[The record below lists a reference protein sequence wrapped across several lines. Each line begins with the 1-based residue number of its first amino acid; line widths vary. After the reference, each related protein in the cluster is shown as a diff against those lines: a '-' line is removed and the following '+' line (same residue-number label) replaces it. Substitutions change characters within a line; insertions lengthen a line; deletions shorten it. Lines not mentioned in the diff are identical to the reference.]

1 MNGLSKVAL
10 VSALSVLT
18 AVLPTHAQEKKLQR
32 SDLPAAVQKTV
43 DEQSKGA
50 TIKGL
55 STEVEDGKK
64 IYEVQ
69 LTVNGHGKDISMD
82 PQGHVLEV
90 EEETPLDSLP
100 PAVRDGLT
108 KAAGKGTIRRVESLT
123 KNGKLVAYEA
133 AVKTGTK
140 NSEVQVGPDGKR
152 LAHPE

>member
-1 MNGLSKVAL
+1 MNGLSKVGL
-10 VSALSVLT
+10 VLALSVLT

-50 TIKGL
+50 TIKGF

-82 PQGHVLEV
+82 PQGHVLEI
-90 EEETPLDSLP
+90 EEETPLESLS

-108 KAAGKGTIRRVESLT
+108 KAAGKGTIRKVESLT
-123 KNGKLVAYEA
+123 KSGKLVAYEA

-140 NSEVQVGPDGKR
+140 NSEVQVGPDGKK

>member
-1 MNGLSKVAL
+1 MNGLSKITL

-50 TIKGL
+50 TIKGF

-69 LTVNGHGKDISMD
+69 LTVSGHSKDISMD
-82 PQGHVLEV
+82 PQGHILEI
-90 EEETPLDSLP
+90 EEEIGLETLPLT
-100 PAVRDGLT
+100 VKDGLM
-108 KAAGKGTIRRVESLT
+108 KAV
-123 KNGKLVAYEA
+123 
-133 AVKTGTK
+133 
-140 NSEVQVGPDGKR
+140 
-152 LAHPE
+152 

>member
-1 MNGLSKVAL
+1 MNSLNRAAIGATLA
-10 VSALSVLT
+10 VLT
-18 AVLPTHAQEKKLQR
+18 IGFQTRAQEKKLQR
-32 SDLPAAVQKTV
+32 SELPPAVQKTV

-50 TIKGL
+50 TVKGF

-69 LTVNGHGKDISMD
+69 LTVNGHGKDVSMD
-82 PQGHVLEV
+82 AQGHVLEI
-90 EEETPLDSLP
+90 EEETSLESLP
-100 PAVRDGLT
+100 AAVRDGLT
-108 KAAGKGTIRRVESLT
+108 KAAGKGTIRKVESLT

-140 NSEVQVGPDGKR
+140 NSEVQVGPDGKK